1 MSTPGRPTL
10 ADVAALAGVSLKT
23 ASRAMNQEYGVAK
36 ATAER
41 VFAAARELGF
51 RPNRLAQS
59 LAGGGP
65 SAVVG
70 LLIPDVSDP
79 FVAGV
84 VGAVEAVLA
93 TRDLQLITASHGN
106 DPARQHG
113 IASTLVERRVDG
125 LIIMP
130 APGDASYLLADIR
143 HGLMI
148 VAMDRPLEGLDVDTI
163 TVDNEAGAEEVVRRL
178 VAAGHHRVATLAGDT
193 RLWTLARRLD
203 GYLAALAEAGLP
215 VDEALISTAQT
226 GIDAQAAL
234 QAMLGLQDP
243 PTAVFAAHPTVG
255 RGAMRAMHDSGVP
268 LALAIFDGV
277 DDIDLLITPP
287 LAVAASGPDRIGQ
300 LAAELLL
307 DRLEGLQGPPRHV
320 VLTPLLLGPNER
332 YVAHVGAVDGIEPG
346 RAAARRQ
353 PRART
358 HHHGSPRAGRQ
369 RLGARA
375 RARGAGPPDRSRSS
389 VEPGDHV
396 RQAVA

>member
-23 ASRAMNQEYGVAK
+23 ASRAMNEEYGVAQL
-36 ATAER
+36 TAER

-51 RPNRLAQS
+51 RPNRLAKS

-65 SAVVG
+65 SAVIG

-93 TRDLQLITASHGN
+93 TRDLQVITASHGN
-106 DPARQHG
+106 DPVRQHS
-113 IASTLVERRVDG
+113 IASALVERRVDG
-125 LIIMP
+125 LIIMS
-130 APGDASYLLADIR
+130 APGDASYLRADIR

-163 TVDNEAGAEEVVRRL
+163 TVDNEAGALEVVRRL
-178 VAAGHHRVATLAGDT
+178 LAAGHRRVATLAGDT
-193 RLWTLARRLD
+193 RLWTLACRLD
-203 GYLAALAEAGLP
+203 GYLTALAEAGVA
-215 VDEALISTAQT
+215 VDETLISTAQS

-234 QAMLGLQDP
+234 QAMLGLPNP

-255 RGAMRAMHDSGVP
+255 RGAMRAMHDSGAP

-277 DDIDLLITPP
+277 DDNDLLITPP
-287 LAVAASGPDRIGQ
+287 LVVAASGPDRIGQ

-307 DRLEGLQGPPRHV
+307 DRLEGLQGPPRHA
-320 VLTPLLLGPNER
+320 VLAPLMLGPNER
-332 YVAHVGAVDGIEPG
+332 YIARVGAMDRVGPVMWQSEGAPG
-346 RAAARRQ
+346 QAPMTTDLPARQ
-353 PRART
+353 
-358 HHHGSPRAGRQ
+358 SP
-369 RLGARA
+369 
-375 RARGAGPPDRSRSS
+375 SE
-389 VEPGDHV
+389 VV
-396 RQAVA
+396 V